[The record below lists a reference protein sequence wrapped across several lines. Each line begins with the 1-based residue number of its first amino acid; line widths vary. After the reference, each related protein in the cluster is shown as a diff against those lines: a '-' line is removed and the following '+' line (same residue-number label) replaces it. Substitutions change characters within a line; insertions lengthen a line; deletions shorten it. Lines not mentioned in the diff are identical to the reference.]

1 MVVQDINI
9 MKRKLLLLLLLLLS
23 ILFIH
28 NSMLI
33 YIDVVCLIIYLFVI
47 VTWIIYMRHCQKI
60 TPDFLIDLKRDYE
73 YIHVGTRRLY
83 ENRGLDLANLNRNF
97 YTDIKIIERFYSL
110 IKENGY
116 ISMEIKNDRNY
127 IIQNKISPFDYCLMH
142 PVVVYSESYYKYKY
156 VYKYKEIFTGIY
168 YFFIK
173 YIIKRDKLDNCNYVE
188 LNKFISKLY
197 DLSEFAKER
206 GLLLQVEL
214 KDFDE
219 KYIDKIKQC
228 CDNINLI

>member
-47 VTWIIYMRHCQKI
+47 VTWIIYMRHCQEI

-142 PVVVYSESYYKYKY
+142 PVVV
-156 VYKYKEIFTGIY
+156 
-168 YFFIK
+168 
-173 YIIKRDKLDNCNYVE
+173 
-188 LNKFISKLY
+188 
-197 DLSEFAKER
+197 
-206 GLLLQVEL
+206 
-214 KDFDE
+214 
-219 KYIDKIKQC
+219 
-228 CDNINLI
+228 